1 MGSPAD
7 LIAQVCAAQARNS
20 TISSEELQAC
30 GRALARHARSRDLC
44 VMAADAPGER
54 LIGAAL
60 GVAGKIRLADR
71 SRRLDGQAVLLVSG
85 QIAGSAHV
93 AQQARLARSLGA
105 VSVEVIVLDGWSHPI
120 DGCDRVTP
128 LVLAQPS
135 SLRHALAAI

>member
-7 LIAQVCAAQARNS
+7 LLTHVCAAQARNS
-20 TISSEELQAC
+20 TISGEELNAC

-44 VMAADAPGER
+44 VMAVDTPGER

-60 GVAGKIRLADR
+60 SVAGRIRLVDR

-85 QIAGSAHV
+85 QIAGPAHV
-93 AQQARLARSLGA
+93 ALLARLARSLGA
-105 VSVEVIVLDGWSHPI
+105 VSVEAIVLDGWNHPI

-128 LVLAQPS
+128 LVLAQAS
-135 SLRHALAAI
+135 SSRTALAGI